1 MAAKAPRKAV
11 ERLSKSR
18 DAPRQELRGTLSQ
31 RREAAM
37 LRASMEGR
45 AAGLSED
52 ELRANI
58 IAAAQNIKAW
68 SMLIPTSLDEIVRDS
83 RQRVSK
89 LRQKFPNPGEFDHY
103 VSEIVS
109 ETLVGYSPE
118 VVAFVMAAI
127 FGKENRNA
135 EKYNVR

>member
-1 MAAKAPRKAV
+1 MPRSKMAAKAPRKAV

-45 AAGLSED
+45 AAGLNED

-58 IAAAQNIKAW
+58 IAAAQNIKA
-68 SMLIPTSLDEIVRDS
+68 
-83 RQRVSK
+83 
-89 LRQKFPNPGEFDHY
+89 
-103 VSEIVS
+103 
-109 ETLVGYSPE
+109 
-118 VVAFVMAAI
+118 
-127 FGKENRNA
+127 
-135 EKYNVR
+135 